1 MLLTLSMVAAG
12 LLVGAGASADG
23 EGDLETADTT
33 TETTVPT
40 TIPTTVPPASLDDA
54 PTVSAAPERTMQ
66 LDEPGDAAAPAE
78 RTGEQIQLTEPPV
91 APTTTTTTTTTL
103 PPLDQLPPNS
113 GQGRRI
119 VYSKTNQWVWLVTAD
134 EVVEKKHP
142 VSGRRTWN
150 QPLPGEYRVFSRS
163 QFTCN
168 IKNPSL
174 CWRYM
179 VRFTVGP
186 GGDNI
191 GFHEIPTDNRT
202 GNRVQDESQLGQP
215 LSAGC
220 IRQATPD
227 ALYVWNWAPV
237 GTKVVVLP

>member
-1 MLLTLSMVAAG
+1 MLATLSMVAAG

-23 EGDLETADTT
+23 EGDLETTDATV
-33 TETTVPT
+33 ETTVA
-40 TIPTTVPPASLDDA
+40 TTVPPSSLDEA
-54 PTVSAAPERTMQ
+54 ANVAAAPERTMQ
-66 LDEPGDAAAPAE
+66 LDAPGDAVVPAE
-78 RTGEQIQLTEPPV
+78 RAGEPIQLTEPPV
-91 APTTTTTTTTTL
+91 APTTTTTTL

-113 GQGRRI
+113 GEGRRI

-150 QPLPGEYRVFSRS
+150 QPLPGTYSVFSRS

-186 GGDNI
+186 EGDNI

-202 GNRVQDESQLGQP
+202 GNLVQGEAQLGQP

-220 IRQATPD
+220 IRHATPD